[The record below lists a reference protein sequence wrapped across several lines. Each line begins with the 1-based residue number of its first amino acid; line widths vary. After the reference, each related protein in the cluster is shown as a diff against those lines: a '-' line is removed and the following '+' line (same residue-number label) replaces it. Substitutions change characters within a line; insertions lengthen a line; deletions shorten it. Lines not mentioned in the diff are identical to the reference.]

1 MPENEFEKKV
11 SSEMQDLRFKPSENV
26 WLRVEERI
34 KKKKKRRIFVIVFLL
49 AGLSL
54 LGYWQRN
61 NLFGDSKNDIVST
74 EKQKENNAEPVS
86 GTNESSISVPGPETT
101 NQSEIKNT
109 DDKVNAEESTSNET
123 VSKKLEGEKSSV
135 RNNVNDISKNKISQ
149 KKNPTSSQPGK
160 KNEKKL
166 TEKKEPSSKTAP
178 QKNISTGID
187 SNDKPDKTPDQ
198 LNNTDLVIPANQ
210 NQVKDSSNIINTV
223 PLNNSKEQVAPTD
236 QKLEK
241 NTEVNSKPTEKSK
254 SDSARKNKQWK
265 VGVNLQVGISNTI
278 ESKGQTSPQQNFASG
293 SGSGA
298 GGSAYYPYHEV
309 NSRMSYGFGVF
320 ARHDLSKR
328 LYLNLGMNYS
338 LFRTEVR
345 VGKEISTSRTIRN
358 AFSSDASIN
367 GFYRPPI
374 IDSSKEY
381 INKYHFL
388 GLQSEIGW
396 RFSNW
401 PLTLNVGLTYNRLL
415 STNALIFDSQLPG
428 FYQDKDAFLKNQL
441 FISGGLSM
449 PVINNNKYSFEINP
463 FVEGSL
469 TGVFRGSDSA
479 QLHYTNFGLRL
490 RVLFK

>member
-1 MPENEFEKKV
+1 MPENEFEKRV

-61 NLFGDSKNDIVST
+61 NLFGDSGNDIVNI
-74 EKQKENNAEPVS
+74 EKQKENNAEPAP
-86 GTNESSISVPGPETT
+86 GTDEPSINIPAQETT
-101 NQSEIKNT
+101 NQTKIKKS
-109 DDKVNAEESTSNET
+109 DDKVNVEESTINKT
-123 VSKKLEGEKSSV
+123 VSEKLESDKSSV
-135 RNNVNDISKNKISQ
+135 NKYVKDVSKNKISQ
-149 KKNPTSSQPGK
+149 KENPTSSQPGK
-160 KNEKKL
+160 RNEKKL
-166 TEKKEPSSKTAP
+166 TEKKEPPSKTEP
-178 QKNISTGID
+178 PKNISTGID
-187 SNDKPDKTPDQ
+187 SNDKPGKDPVQ
-198 LNNTDLVIPANQ
+198 LNSTDLVIPGIQ
-210 NQVKDSSNIINTV
+210 NQPKDSSNIINTL
-223 PLNNSKEQVAPTD
+223 PLNNNKEQVSPTD
-236 QKLEK
+236 QKQEK
-241 NTEVNSKPTEKSK
+241 STDVKSAPTEKFK
-254 SDSARKNKQWK
+254 SDSAKKNKQWK
-265 VGVNLQVGISNTI
+265 VGVNLQVGISNTM
-278 ESKGQTSPQQNFASG
+278 ESNLLKQTPPQQNFASG
-293 SGSGA
+293 SGA
-298 GGSAYYPYHEV
+298 GGSAYSPYHEV
-309 NSRMSYGFGVF
+309 NSRMSYGLGVF
-320 ARHDLSKR
+320 VRNELSKR
-328 LYLNLGMNYS
+328 VYLNLGMNYS

-358 AFSSDASIN
+358 AYSADASIN

-388 GLQSEIGW
+388 GLQSEMGW
-396 RFSNW
+396 QFSNW
-401 PLTLNVGLTYNRLL
+401 PLTLNFGLAYNRLL

-449 PVINNNKYSFEINP
+449 PVINNNKYSFEVNP

-469 TGVFRGSDSA
+469 TKVFPRSDSA
-479 QLHYTNFGLRL
+479 QFHYTNFGLRL

>member
-1 MPENEFEKKV
+1 MPENEFEKRV
-11 SSEMQDLRFKPSENV
+11 SSEMQELRFKPSENV

-49 AGLSL
+49 GGLSL

-61 NLFGDSKNDIVST
+61 NLFGDNGNDIVNT
-74 EKQKENNAEPVS
+74 EEQKESSAEPAT
-86 GTNESSISVPGPETT
+86 GTNESSINIPAQGTT
-101 NQSEIKNT
+101 NQSEIKKS
-109 DDKVNAEESTSNET
+109 DDKVNVEESTINKT
-123 VSKKLEGEKSSV
+123 VSEKLESDKSSV
-135 RNNVNDISKNKISQ
+135 NKNVNDVSKNKISQ
-149 KKNPTSSQPGK
+149 KENPTSNQAGK
-160 KNEKKL
+160 KNEKRL
-166 TEKKEPSSKTAP
+166 TEKKEPPSKTETP
-178 QKNISTGID
+178 KNISTGID
-187 SNDKPDKTPDQ
+187 SNDKPGENPDQ
-198 LNNTDLVIPANQ
+198 LNNTDLVIPGNQ
-210 NQVKDSSNIINTV
+210 NQPKDSSNIINTL
-223 PLNNSKEQVAPTD
+223 PLNNNKEQVSPTD
-236 QKLEK
+236 QKQEK
-241 NTEVNSKPTEKSK
+241 SNDVNGAPTEKSK
-254 SDSARKNKQWK
+254 SDSAKKDKQWK
-265 VGVNLQVGISNTI
+265 VGVNMQVGISNTI
-278 ESKGQTSPQQNFASG
+278 ESNVLRQTSPQQNFTSG
-293 SGSGA
+293 SGV
-298 GGSAYYPYHEV
+298 GGSASYPYPEV

-320 ARHDLSKR
+320 ARNEISKR
-328 LYLNLGMNYS
+328 VYLSLGMNYS

-358 AFSSDASIN
+358 AYSADASIN

-374 IDSSKEY
+374 IDSTKEY

-401 PLTLNVGLTYNRLL
+401 PLTLNVGLAYNRLL

-449 PVINNNKYSFEINP
+449 PVITNNKYSFEVNP

-469 TGVFRGSDSA
+469 TRVFPGSDSA
-479 QLHYTNFGLRL
+479 QMHYTNFGLRL